1 MGKVHIMS
9 LTQFHATVHCLL
21 TSDRLSVQI
30 AALSVVQ
37 ASAFEMT
44 LWRKQFIS
52 QKEGVILYA
61 LVLMIG
67 VVVII
72 DDLTKR
78 SLFHFAIILG
88 NVAAVLRMYL
98 WVNKY
103 VMWSMIALLLSDL
116 QQNKMLDGNLLLPP
130 HLQVWINAMS

>member
-1 MGKVHIMS
+1 MS

-30 AALSVVQ
+30 AALSVVVQ

-44 LWRKQFIS
+44 LRRKQFIS

-67 VVVII
+67 MVVII
-72 DDLTKR
+72 DGSNKR
-78 SLFHFAIILG
+78 SLFYFAIILG
-88 NVAAVLRMYL
+88 NSAAVLRMYL

-116 QQNKMLDGNLLLPP
+116 QQNKMLDDNLLLPP
-130 HLQVWINAMS
+130 HL